1 MNEILRIGF
10 SGKQRAGKDTSA
22 EYLVDKYSGLIM
34 KFADPIYDIEESAY
48 HIAGLGSPE
57 KYPKSMRRG
66 FLQFI
71 GTEWGRRV
79 IDPNIWI
86 NAMDEKLSRAD
97 TKHISANIFVTDVR
111 FPNEADLLR
120 KHGFKIIRISR
131 PLEARLAAGASNLDH
146 ESETALDNYQFDK
159 VINNDNGYS
168 DLYQK
173 LEKSLEKF
181 RD

>member
-1 MNEILRIGF
+1 MRIGF

-22 EYLVDKYSGLIM
+22 EYLVNKYLGFIM

-48 HIAGLGSPE
+48 HLAGLGSPE

-71 GTEWGRRV
+71 GTEWGRKV

-86 NAMDEKLSRAD
+86 NVMDEKLSRAD
-97 TKHISANIFVTDVR
+97 SKHVSANLFVTDVR
-111 FPNEADLLR
+111 FPNEAELLR
-120 KHGFKIIRISR
+120 KHGFKIIRVNR
-131 PLEARLAAGASNLDH
+131 PLDARLQAGATNLDH
-146 ESETALDNYQFDK
+146 ESETVLDNYDFDC

-168 DLYQK
+168 ELYQK
-173 LEKSLEKF
+173 LEKTIERFKA
-181 RD
+181 